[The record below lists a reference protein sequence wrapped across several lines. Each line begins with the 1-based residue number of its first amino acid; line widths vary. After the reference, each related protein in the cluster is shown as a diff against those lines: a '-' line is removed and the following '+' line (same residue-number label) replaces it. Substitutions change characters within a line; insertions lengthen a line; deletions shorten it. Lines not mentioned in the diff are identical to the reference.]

1 MQDSYSPAA
10 VRAVSP
16 HKPRKRNKQEEE
28 STSDMEL
35 DERVA
40 GKEWRRPASSKP
52 NLLSIIA
59 NREVKTPKK
68 QKSLSSWV
76 EGDMLRKLS
85 AIYCKLKPPPRST
98 IAAAFSPDGQFL
110 ASTHGD
116 HTVKI
121 ICCRTG
127 ECLNVLPGHRRT
139 PWVVTFHP
147 RTSHILASGS
157 LDHEVR
163 IWNAKSSD
171 CMATYEFQRPIA
183 SLAFHALGDIIGIA
197 SGHQLY
203 IWDYS
208 RSAAGPGQEG
218 GSDSDSGEGGMMF
231 GGGPLPKPVSILR
244 TKRSLRAVHFHPFG
258 VPLLLS
264 AEVNDQD
271 STQDLPQAHCTTQW
285 REALS
290 DYNRTASFQQTPSSS
305 SPDSASNPA
314 SHGGQP
320 SVGQPDAAQQ
330 QQQPAPHSS
339 PSTSG
344 SGGTS
349 GGSSRYGA
357 QQSEH
362 QDPPHASGMASEA
375 EGSSR
380 QQRPAGGRRWQGF
393 AGIFR
398 PPFAPFAQQPAA
410 QPSDHHQRG
419 GGGNEDSN
427 GAAAAAL
434 AAAEAAAAATAAMSQ
449 DMPCT
454 VRLRLW
460 PFDVNNPYKPLEKE
474 ILEIR
479 HAVLCSEMGAHF
491 SPCGKFLA
499 TCIACHP
506 PPDMVIDNTPL
517 GPVTALFYELRIYS
531 MEAQTF
537 GQILHARPIRAAHC
551 LTSIRFS
558 PTSEHLLLAYGRR
571 HMTLLQSIVADSET
585 GSLIPIHTILEI
597 YRVAD
602 MQLVRV
608 LPSAEDEVNVACFH
622 PWAGGGIAYG
632 TKEGKLRLLRHE
644 KFDCRDWK
652 DRPVF
657 PSIEDELLQG
667 DSARDSDA
675 EDEIYE

>member
-1 MQDSYSPAA
+1 MEEAYSPAWNA
-10 VRAVSP
+10 KRANLK
-16 HKPRKRNKQEEE
+16 KPRKRNKIEGNQE
-28 STSDMEL
+28 STSDMDL
-35 DERVA
+35 DEEVCHLEEEDH
-40 GKEWRRPASSKP
+40 GKPGTSRS
-52 NLLSIIA
+52 NLLSILAGREA
-59 NREVKTPKK
+59 NVRVSKRDRR
-68 QKSLSSWV
+68 SLPSWL
-76 EGDMLRKLS
+76 ERDMLKKLS
-85 AIYCKLKPPPRST
+85 GVYCKLKPPPRST
-98 IAAAFSPDGQFL
+98 IAAAFSPDGKYL

-163 IWNAKSSD
+163 IWNARSSE
-171 CMATYEFQRPIA
+171 CISTFKFGRPIA
-183 SLAFHALGDIIGIA
+183 SLAFHAHGDIIGIA

-208 RSAAGPGQEG
+208 RGLPSSTEEMDSNN
-218 GSDSDSGEGGMMF
+218 GSETVG
-231 GGGPLPKPVSILR
+231 KVSILK

-271 STQDLPQAHCTTQW
+271 STQDLPEAHCTTAW
-285 REALS
+285 REALN
-290 DYNRTASFQQTPSSS
+290 DYNRNTISNNSSEGAAAAGSPIPNADANAWGNNNVSNDEEDANEREAGGNASGSSNGF
-305 SPDSASNPA
+305 DQAGSNDQ
-314 SHGGQP
+314 G
-320 SVGQPDAAQQ
+320 QQ
-330 QQQPAPHSS
+330 QGRNAA
-339 PSTSG
+339 
-344 SGGTS
+344 GT
-349 GGSSRYGA
+349 
-357 QQSEH
+357 
-362 QDPPHASGMASEA
+362 
-375 EGSSR
+375 
-380 QQRPAGGRRWQGF
+380 GRRWQGLS
-393 AGIFR
+393 GIFR
-398 PPFAPFAQQPAA
+398 QTFSPSVYLGQGGQQANGNNNNNNNAAA
-410 QPSDHHQRG
+410 Q
-419 GGGNEDSN
+419 
-427 GAAAAAL
+427 AA
-434 AAAEAAAAATAAMSQ
+434 AAAAATAAMSQ
-449 DMPCT
+449 DLPCT

-460 PFDVNNPYKPLEKE
+460 SFDVNEPHKKLEKE
-474 ILEIR
+474 ILEIK

-491 SPCGKFLA
+491 SPCGRYLA

-531 MEAQTF
+531 MEAGSF

-571 HMTLLQSIVADSET
+571 HMTLLQSIVADRDT

-597 YRVAD
+597 YRVTD

-608 LPSAEDEVNVACFH
+608 IPSAEDEVNVACFH
-622 PWAGGGIAYG
+622 PWPGGGIAYG

-644 KFDCRDWK
+644 KFDERDK
-652 DRPVF
+652 SDPGTA
-657 PSIEDELLQG
+657 SIEDELLFAEI
-667 DSARDSDA
+667 ARDSD
-675 EDEIYE
+675 EIFE